1 MALLYFETF
10 NKYATGATGWT
21 DLTNDNPDY
30 TVGGAGPTITAS
42 QGRNGENVAS
52 YGVVAGRDIT
62 APYAS
67 VATGNTVIMAA
78 LIRISSAGEFNQ
90 LSMEL
95 FAGYTTAGGATRNFS
110 VSITRTGQIVIT
122 DAGLSPVAF
131 SHAVLV
137 SDQWHVVEIKCLMEN
152 AGTIEVRVDGATVI
166 SHSGDFLAGATG
178 PRDYIRFFD
187 GITSCDVQ
195 WMLAMDTS
203 GSYMN
208 DFIGDLAISEVVPD
222 ADGATAAAWT
232 ASAGSNYQCVD
243 DALGAY
249 NDDTDYI
256 SSSTVNQD
264 NYVSMTGVT
273 LTGLNTVKF
282 TFHTAL
288 VRNNGSGSI
297 ALLTENNA
305 AVNASA
311 DKTLTTSYAWKRKV
325 DYLDPNTAAVWA
337 NAAAIDAAEW
347 GVRYR

>member
-1 MALLYFETF
+1 MALLFFETF

-30 TVGGAGPTITAS
+30 TMGGASGPVVTGS
-42 QGRNGENVAS
+42 QGRNGEQVLS

-62 APYAS
+62 VPFAS
-67 VATGNTVIMAA
+67 VASGNTVIMSA
-78 LIRISSAGEFNQ
+78 LVRIGSTGGLSQTRMQ
-90 LSMEL
+90 L
-95 FAGYTTAGGATRNFS
+95 FGGYTTAGGVTQNFRVS
-110 VSITRTGQIVIT
+110 VTRTGQLVVDDPSGT
-122 DAGLSPVAF
+122 QVAF
-131 SHAVLV
+131 SDAVMAA
-137 SDQWHVVEIKCLMEN
+137 DHWHVVEVKCLMEN

-166 SHSGDFLAGATG
+166 NYSGDFLTGTG
-178 PRDYIRFFD
+178 PRGYVRLFD
-187 GITSCDVQ
+187 GLDTCDVQ
-195 WMLAMDTS
+195 WFAVMDAS

-208 DFIGDLAISEVVPD
+208 NFLGDLAISEVVPD

-256 SSSTVNQD
+256 SSSTTNQD
-264 NYVSMTGVT
+264 NYVSMNGVT

-282 TFHTAL
+282 AYHTAL
-288 VRNNGSGSI
+288 ARNDGSGSI

-305 AVNASA
+305 TVSASA

-337 NAAAIDAAEW
+337 DAAAIDAAEW